1 MKKGAKLIAL
11 KKAGIG
17 KEIKRK
23 RRLKFSIQQ
32 KLLILFLLVSII
44 PAVGFTVYS
53 ALSLTESYT
62 TDQLNLLDAISINK
76 ANAIETWYG
85 ERKYDCKLISR
96 TPTLKHFAESAGTWG
111 EPLKT
116 NATIEVETLFLE
128 MLEIYG
134 TYNEMILLN
143 TSGHVVAKAN
153 EAGYTFGHDYGED
166 VSHKSYYTYSYAGRF
181 IDRTIFLS
189 NIEWDDMVGK
199 DFIAITISSPVHD
212 DEGNFVGIVVF
223 YIDSAYI
230 NDLLHMT
237 QGLGTSGETY
247 LTNFNGYWLTTS
259 KFDYYI
265 VKGLYV
271 TLQDTIMTEQ
281 LTTAGIVEAL
291 TTNLYVKK
299 SSNIGYR
306 GIAVMGL
313 YRQLHINSEGLPWLL
328 VSEIDVVE
336 ALKVPNNLMIVSI
349 WSTIIIAV
357 VVAILGYSIAKNFID
372 PIIKLNSDGTRVDK
386 DVLTDPATQMKD
398 LIMH

>member
-1 MKKGAKLIAL
+1 M
-11 KKAGIG
+11 
-17 KEIKRK
+17 
-23 RRLKFSIQQ
+23 F
-32 KLLILFLLVSII
+32 ILFLLVSII

-62 TDQLNLLDAISINK
+62 TDQLNLLDSISKNK
-76 ANAIETWYG
+76 AAAIETWFG

-128 MLEIYG
+128 MFEIYG

-189 NIEWDDMVGK
+189 NIIWDDMVAK
-199 DFIAITISSPVHD
+199 DFIATTVSAPVHD

-223 YIDSAYI
+223 YIDLAFI
-230 NDLLHMT
+230 NSLMHNTL
-237 QGLGTSGETY
+237 GLGTSGETY
-247 LTNFNGYWLTTS
+247 LTDFNGYWLTTS
-259 KFDYYI
+259 KFTYY
-265 VKGLYV
+265 VDEGLYDD
-271 TLQDTIMTEQ
+271 LGDTFMTE
-281 LTTAGIVEAL
+281 LITTAGIQQALMDEA
-291 TTNLYVKK
+291 NVKK
-299 SSNIGYR
+299 RSNADYR
-306 GIAVMGL
+306 GVAVMGSYDYL
-313 YRQLHINSEGLPWLL
+313 LINSEGLPWIL

-336 ALKVPNNLMIVSI
+336 ALEVPNNLMVVSI

-372 PIIKLNSDGTRVDK
+372 PTIKLNSDGTRVDK
-386 DVLTDPATQMKD
+386 DVLTDPAT
-398 LIMH
+398 